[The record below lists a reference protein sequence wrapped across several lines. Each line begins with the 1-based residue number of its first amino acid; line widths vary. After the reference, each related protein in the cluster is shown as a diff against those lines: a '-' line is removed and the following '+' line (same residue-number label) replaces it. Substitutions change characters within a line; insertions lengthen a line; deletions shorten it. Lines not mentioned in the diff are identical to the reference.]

1 MDKTTDQ
8 TVRGRSRLPASIE
21 TPVRRLLAR
30 LAIRGDRV
38 TVGDGLRVG
47 LGTSITAP
55 HALRIGDWVSVGP
68 RSVIHADGS
77 VGDFALIGMG
87 VQIVGRDDHALDE
100 IGVPM
105 SLSTWVGDRAGT
117 PRDEVHVDRDVWIGA
132 NAVVLSGVR
141 IGEGAVVSAGA
152 VVVHDVEPYSI
163 VGGNPAREIA
173 RRMSPDDAAKHS
185 AALDELTGAR

>member
-1 MDKTTDQ
+1 MSTNNQ
-8 TVRGRSRLPASIE
+8 AVRGRSRLPAGIE
-21 TPVRRLLAR
+21 APARRLLAR
-30 LAIRGDRV
+30 LAVRGDKV
-38 TVGDGLRVG
+38 HLGDGLRVG

-55 HALRIGDWVSVGP
+55 HGLRIGDWVSVGP

-77 VGDFALIGMG
+77 IGDYALIAMG
-87 VQIVGRDDHALDE
+87 VQIVGRDDHALGE

-105 SLSTWVGDRAGT
+105 SLATWVGDRAAT
-117 PRDEVHVDRDVWIGA
+117 PRDEVHVGRDVWIGA

-152 VVVHDVEPYSI
+152 VVVHDVEPFTI

-173 RRMSPDDAAKHS
+173 RRMSPADAAKHS
-185 AALDELTGAR
+185 AALDELSGAR